1 MKGKTSVYEVLPEK
15 GWPYSYKWD
24 PFVVRL
30 CMMGRRD
37 EFYISKESWRNRNVT
52 EGGCKGKSFYAYV
65 IV

>member
-1 MKGKTSVYEVLPEK
+1 MKGKTSVYGVLPEK
-15 GWPYSYKWD
+15 GWSYGYKCN

-37 EFYISKESWRNRNVT
+37 EFYISRDSWQNRNVI
-52 EGGCKGKSFYAYV
+52 EGGCEGKSFYAYV